1 MLYYIIVY
9 LIPDSG
15 LTQEVI
21 SMYDTGFSFTIFMW
35 VLITIGAIILGVLIV
50 LAPIKLWT
58 IDRTLKEILEELRKK
73 K

>member
-1 MLYYIIVY
+1 M
-9 LIPDSG
+9 
-15 LTQEVI
+15 
-21 SMYDTGFSFTIFMW
+21 MDTGFSFTIFMW

-58 IDRTLKEILEELRKK
+58 IDNTLKEILAELRKK